1 MDDLGGADGRQVAVA
16 LVGEHCLMGMGALD
30 AGGHGGRTA
39 MSGLLHVAVEV
50 FVGKNGAA
58 HGAHADGVVQ
68 QSKLHQ
74 GLRHQLMDDAV
85 VAAGAVMQ
93 LDVRQAL
100 GFLIYDCH
108 VT

>member
-1 MDDLGGADGRQVAVA
+1 
-16 LVGEHCLMGMGALD
+16 MGALD
-30 AGGHGGRTA
+30 AGSHSGRTA
-39 MSGLLHVAVEV
+39 VGGLLHVAVEV
-50 FVGKNGAA
+50 LIGEDGAA

-68 QSKLHQ
+68 QSQLHQ
-74 GLRHQLMDDAV
+74 GLRHQLVDDAV

-93 LDVRQAL
+93 LDVCQAL